1 MVNINKVREIAKSKG
16 FVIKKIQAEMG
27 YSEAFFG
34 DVAKGKTSMSDQ
46 QTEWLAH
53 RLGTSFEY
61 LTDLTDNPE
70 PFTSKPGQFNHNR
83 FLTLCMNV
91 PVLEE
96 HALNEIG
103 ISKDRMER
111 VRLRLEFLTD
121 SEINSIAR
129 YFNTS
134 YAYLTNQTDNSQ
146 FYGCIVIPTPEE
158 THRKKEQ
165 RWAARRIASL
175 MSAPKFN
182 YNRFNERRIAR
193 HLTPDYVEA
202 QLNLPEDYWEDVRD
216 GYVIPDTQLIN
227 KLAILLET
235 TYDYLMGLTDNPEIP
250 LDDRTGVKIKLF
262 GEVAAGIPIK
272 QIDNFDPD
280 DESSWEEINRS
291 TAKNGT
297 YFALR
302 IKGDSMATRIQ
313 NGDRVIVRYQETVE
327 SGQTAVVAINGDT
340 ATCKK
345 VIWDEQG
352 GMILMSNNPAYPPRY
367 FTAEQIQK
375 LPVRI
380 LGRVVEIRGEP

>member
-1 MVNINKVREIAKSKG
+1 MVIVDRIRSACAWKGVKLGRICELLGEKSNYLGKVERGLRKMNDNQ
-16 FVIKKIQAEMG
+16 VHQ
-27 YSEAFFG
+27 
-34 DVAKGKTSMSDQ
+34 VADF
-46 QTEWLAH
+46 
-53 RLGTSFEY
+53 LGVNYEY
-61 LTDLTDNPE
+61 LTGESEFMNTVITEDGKRIGVLGYGPVAYKKNPE
-70 PFTSKPGQFNHNR
+70 F
-83 FLTLCMNV
+83 
-91 PVLEE
+91 
-96 HALNEIG
+96 
-103 ISKDRMER
+103 DY
-111 VRLRLEFLTD
+111 D
-121 SEINSIAR
+121 
-129 YFNTS
+129 
-134 YAYLTNQTDNSQ
+134 
-146 FYGCIVIPTPEE
+146 
-158 THRKKEQ
+158 
-165 RWAARRIASL
+165 
-175 MSAPKFN
+175 
-182 YNRFNERRIAR
+182 RFNERRIAR

-227 KLAILLET
+227 KLAVLLET

-250 LDDRTGVKIKLF
+250 LDERTGVKIKLF

-327 SGQTAVVAINGDT
+327 SGQTAIVAINGDT

>member
-1 MVNINKVREIAKSKG
+1 MDTIDRIKFLANKRGMKMK
-16 FVIKKIQAEMG
+16 
-27 YSEAFFG
+27 
-34 DVAKGKTSMSDQ
+34 
-46 QTEWLAH
+46 
-53 RLGTSFEY
+53 
-61 LTDLTDNPE
+61 
-70 PFTSKPGQFNHNR
+70 
-83 FLTLCMNV
+83 
-91 PVLEE
+91 
-96 HALNEIG
+96 
-103 ISKDRMER
+103 
-111 VRLRLEFLTD
+111 FLTD
-121 SEINSIAR
+121 SLGLNASYFSNVKSGKTQITRDRLEIIAEILGTTAD
-129 YFNTS
+129 YLAGETNYPYPDTS
-134 YAYLTNQTDNSQ
+134 PNYMAHRAEYDAELAKLHDELLR
-146 FYGCIVIPTPEE
+146 PRTPE
-158 THRKKEQ
+158 
-165 RWAARRIASL
+165 
-175 MSAPKFN
+175 FN
-182 YNRFNERRIAR
+182 YDRFNERRIAR

-227 KLAILLET
+227 KLAVLLET